1 VSSADP
7 RQRRREPDQKPAA
20 AERTADAPPAPAA
33 GLLALQRTA
42 GNAAVS
48 AWLRS
53 APGGLLQ
60 RDRKVAEDADTLA
73 ELGPA
78 LKDLVVD
85 EDTVSVSGRA
95 WYFKND
101 RLPPRPGV
109 GVDIR
114 FGGPMAKDKAK
125 EQAVQNGLGSMALIM
140 FGLNGEPPKK
150 KGEEDW
156 GKVDPGTGS
165 KPGKP
170 RPPTTELVRIVD
182 LDLTEYGGQEG
193 HYRFAAV
200 AEKGAP
206 DKPKEVVIVI
216 ELIGPRRKAFEQALD
231 GKRKSALEKRFS
243 GFGFVKRAPRTG
255 GSVLDEPDDTMPWLD
270 DQWAKLLQ
278 ALELVPEEMLSG
290 VSGIAWARGR
300 GAKGPAGEAGQY
312 VTKTGLLSG
321 DKPERLLT
329 LYDDAF
335 KSDDALVSTVA
346 HEIGHAV
353 SEKPLEPKGG
363 DALSAGAEYQK
374 AANADGGK
382 AITKYGRKSWEE
394 HYAEAYSMFIAE
406 PATMKVMRPNVYA
419 FFEKQQQAAAPR
431 KKP

>member
-1 VSSADP
+1 VSRPLP
-7 RQRRREPDQKPAA
+7 RPRRRDSDQEPAA
-20 AERTADAPPAPAA
+20 AEATTHAPPAPAA

-42 GNAAVS
+42 GNRAVGNL
-48 AWLRS
+48 LRS
-53 APGGLLQ
+53 APGAMLQ
-60 RDRKVAEDADTLA
+60 RDRKVAEDADTLG

-78 LKDLVVD
+78 LKDLVID

-101 RLPPRPGV
+101 RLPPRPGI

-114 FGGPMAKDKAK
+114 FGGAMAKDKAK

-140 FGLNGEPPKK
+140 FGLNGDRPKK

-156 GKVDPGTGS
+156 GKVDPGTGD

-170 RPPTTELVRIVD
+170 RPPTTDLVRIVD

-216 ELIGPRRKAFEQALD
+216 ELLGPRRKAFDAALD
-231 GKRKSALEKRFS
+231 SKRKSAMEKRFNS
-243 GFGFVKRAPRTG
+243 FGFVKKAPRTSG
-255 GSVLDEPDDTMPWLD
+255 GVLDEPDDTMPWLD
-270 DQWAKLLQ
+270 DQWAKVLQ
-278 ALELVPEEMLSG
+278 AVELVPAEMLSG
-290 VSGIAWARGR
+290 VTGIAWERGR

-312 VTKTGLLSG
+312 MTKTGLLAG
-321 DKPERLLT
+321 DTPERKLT

-335 KSDDALVSTVA
+335 KSDETVVSTIA
-346 HEIGHAV
+346 HELGHAV
-353 SEKPLEPKGG
+353 SEKPQEPKGG
-363 DALSAGAEYQK
+363 AALSAGADYQR

-382 AITKYGRKSWEE
+382 AITKYGKKSWEE

-406 PATMKVMRPNVYA
+406 PATMKVMRPNLHA
-419 FFEKQQQAAAPR
+419 WFEKQLQAAK